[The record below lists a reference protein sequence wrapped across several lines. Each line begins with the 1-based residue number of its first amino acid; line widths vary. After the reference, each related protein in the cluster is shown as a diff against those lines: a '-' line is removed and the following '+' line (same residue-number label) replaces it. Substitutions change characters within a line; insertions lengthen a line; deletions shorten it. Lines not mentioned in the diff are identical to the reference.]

1 MRELI
6 YLSESKLST
15 FYPGR
20 TSHSVQFTGGLAL
33 GPVSAKIDVS
43 PPSSEADEST
53 ALLNQAVRY
62 LEREAVDFSYS
73 ALNPGKWIFFDLN
86 MGYGTSYKDSGIHP
100 KIDDIA
106 LFQGSLKQVGK
117 NHQSP
122 TDLLLCGIPLQERQ
136 RGISS

>member
-43 PPSSEADEST
+43 PTFLRSRRINGPAQPSCQVSGTRGCGLLVFGTES
-53 ALLNQAVRY
+53 
-62 LEREAVDFSYS
+62 
-73 ALNPGKWIFFDLN
+73 W
-86 MGYGTSYKDSGIHP
+86 
-100 KIDDIA
+100 
-106 LFQGSLKQVGK
+106 
-117 NHQSP
+117 
-122 TDLLLCGIPLQERQ
+122 
-136 RGISS
+136 